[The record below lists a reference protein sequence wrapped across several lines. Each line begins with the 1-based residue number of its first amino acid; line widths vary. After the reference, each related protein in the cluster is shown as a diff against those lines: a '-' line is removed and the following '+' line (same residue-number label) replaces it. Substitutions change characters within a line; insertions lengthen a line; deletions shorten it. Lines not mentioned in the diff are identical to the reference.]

1 MAENPDATLIPD
13 EAEVWIYLA
22 TAGTAIDESL
32 IPDGPDDDL
41 EALGWDLVGL
51 IDAAKGIP
59 LTPSGELKEYD
70 AFGRPRFRVKFKK
83 GKLSTGFTALEVTN
97 PVVRKIVLPGSAPN
111 KIGAPKDVQI
121 FVLYR
126 YVDEATT
133 QGQIVWCS
141 LTKAP
146 VQLKSHSGIIDG
158 ELASAEIEIAH
169 TTDAAGDVFQV
180 VSAATVAAADD
191 VEKTVT
197 IGAGVTEY
205 TVTAGADTTAAITAK
220 TASALQTALRALASV
235 QALPAPGATVVGQTG
250 GPLTVTFAGPITP
263 VTATGT
269 GGTVSVA

>member
-1 MAENPDATLIPD
+1 MPENPDATLIPD
-13 EAEVWIYLA
+13 KAEVWIALA
-22 TAGTAIDESL
+22 TGGTTISSDL
-32 IPDGPDDDL
+32 IPEDPDGDL
-41 EALGWDLVGL
+41 AALGWDLVGL

-59 LTPSGELKEYD
+59 VTPSGELKEYD

-83 GKLSTGFTALEVTN
+83 GKLSTGFTALELEN
-97 PVVRKIVLPGSAPN
+97 PVVQQITLPGSAPD
-111 KIGAPKDVQI
+111 KIGVPKDVQI

-146 VQLKSHSGIIDG
+146 VQLKSHSGFIDG

-180 VSAATVAAADD
+180 ISAATLATADD
-191 VEKTVT
+191 VEKTLT
-197 IGAGVTEY
+197 IAAGVTEY
-205 TVTAGADTTAAITAK
+205 TVTAGTDTTAAITTK
-220 TASALQTALRALASV
+220 TASALQSALRLLASV
-235 QALPAPGATVVGQTG
+235 QALPTPGVTVTGTSG
-250 GPLTVTFAGPITP
+250 GPLVATFTGPITP

-269 GGTVSVA
+269 GGTVTVA

>member
-59 LTPSGELKEYD
+59 LTPSGELTEYD

-169 TTDAAGDVFQV
+169 TTDAAGDIFIVIDG
-180 VSAATVAAADD
+180 TTDD
-191 VEKTVT
+191 VEKTFT
-197 IGAGVTEY
+197 IAAGVTEY
-205 TVTAGADTTAAITAK
+205 TVTAGADTTAAITTK
-220 TASALQTALRALASV
+220 TAAALQSALRAVPSV
-235 QALPAPGATVVGQTG
+235 QALPTPGVTVTGTTG
-250 GPLTVTFAGPITP
+250 GPLVAKFTGPISP
-263 VTATGT
+263 VSATGT
-269 GGTVSVA
+269 GGTVTVA

>member
-13 EAEVWIYLA
+13 KAEVWIAHA
-22 TAGTAIDESL
+22 TGGTAIDPAL
-32 IPDGPDDDL
+32 IPDTPDADL
-41 EALGWDLVGL
+41 EALGWDFVGL

-59 LTPSGELKEYD
+59 LSPSGELKEYD

-83 GKLSTGFTALEVTN
+83 GKLSTGFTALELEN
-97 PVVRKIVLPGSAPN
+97 PVVQKITLPGSAPD
-111 KIGAPKDVQI
+111 KIGVPKDVQI

-133 QGQIVWCS
+133 QGRIAWCS

-180 VSAATVAAADD
+180 ISAATLAAADD
-191 VEKTVT
+191 VEKTFT
-197 IGAGVTEY
+197 IAAGVTEY
-205 TVTAGADTTAAITAK
+205 TVTAGTDTTTAITTK
-220 TASALQTALRALASV
+220 TASALQSALRALASV
-235 QALPAPGATVVGQTG
+235 QALPTPGVTVTGTSG
-250 GPLTVTFAGPITP
+250 GPLVATFTGPITP
-263 VTATGT
+263 VSATGT
-269 GGTVSVA
+269 GGTVTVA